1 MKGFLRLTFIV
12 PFFLIVVGCGENA
25 SGSEYDELLDAV
37 AEYHYDR
44 YSGAN
49 FEGNARE
56 NADLTV
62 WENGRYVRI
71 GFFNED
77 DGSLMYETY
86 YEIVA
91 DNIERKDGYG
101 ENAVM
106 SKEPEYQEQ
115 MGEEL

>member
-1 MKGFLRLTFIV
+1 MPFL
-12 PFFLIVVGCGENA
+12 LIVVGCGENV

-37 AEYHYDR
+37 AEYHYDS

-49 FEGNARE
+49 FEGDPRE

-71 GFFNED
+71 GFFSEE
-77 DGSLMYETY
+77 DGSLMYKTY
-86 YEIVA
+86 YEIVE
-91 DNIERKDGYG
+91 DNIDRMDGYG

-106 SKEPEYQEQ
+106 SMEPEYQER
-115 MGEEL
+115 MGNEL